1 MTVALFN
8 THWQHKPASNL
19 SNDLCKSNASHTGR
33 EGRNVWPVTTGQRAP
48 VCFPVFTLLLA
59 RTAYSD
65 VQPCGYPILDHV
77 LEVQVVGQKPRPSIP
92 ACARKADDPR
102 SLMRATLCL
111 FCCISLLVLVS
122 QLAFAQGSSSGD
134 LHITVKDQKGNSV
147 ANATVTV
154 RDPDKGLER
163 SGTADGQGGYS
174 VHLLPPGT
182 YSVRVEAPGFAKTD
196 VTGVNVTVG
205 GQVELP
211 VSLTVAG
218 GKEVIEVNSEA
229 ALVETTTSST
239 TDTIGQRRLD
249 NLPINGRN
257 YINFT
262 LTDSRVVH
270 DNAPNTGA
278 APTSGLN
285 MSGQRARSNLVNVD
299 GADATDN
306 SVNGVRSTVSQE
318 AVQEFQIITNN
329 YSPEYGRASG
339 GVVNIITRSGTNDFH
354 GDVFGYLR
362 NRNFQAVN
370 PFSTVSNPAYTRVQA
385 GAAFGGPIKK
395 DKTYYYFSYEVTRRH
410 ETGFSSIGQDCLAS
424 GGETCFGLGQFDAT
438 GIFNPAAPAGTFMM
452 PATPEQAAF
461 LAPFAA
467 EGPAPEP
474 VQFYTWLVG
483 ASSWLGT
490 TGNQQSFAL
499 LPFAPADSGAN
510 QFATTCNVVFAPI
523 CAGVP
528 SSFNSLQSQIG
539 NFPVFEGTS
548 LYSLRL
554 DNNLT
559 NNNRLMLRVNVSPST
574 VTGIEVN
581 GQDQPFGQNAYSRT
595 SRQTYRDVAGT
606 VQDTWT
612 LGTNKI
618 NEFRFQYARRG
629 LSYFYNTDTPS
640 GSTPAV
646 NIPGFAYF
654 GREPYSY
661 IQRTEDRYQF
671 VNNFSWTMGRHDTKF
686 GVDFNYLPLNA
697 TFTVNYGGVY
707 DFGSF
712 DMGNFGF
719 TGFPGL
725 SPVQAYGAGLPAVY
739 VQGLGSPTDSFSNK
753 PFGLFWQDSWRINH
767 KLTLNYGVRYDVE
780 FPPRFKAP
788 TGLAQVGYD
797 FLKLQ
802 KGIQTDKNNFQ
813 PRIGLAWDPKG
824 DGKTVIR
831 ASYGLFY
838 DHPLLG
844 LYFLGDA
851 SDGSTSGQLAF
862 GGTGLCSG
870 AGNPGNLN
878 AFTIFQ
884 GLPINNPAHPC
895 AASTNSAVT
904 DALGYL
910 PDQQQFQALNFP
922 QSIFLNQNYLNPTTF
937 LPLGF
942 QPFGYPQAKNFVYA
956 YSQQANLTFERDL
969 GGGFALSLAYNFN
982 GGRHLNHPINAN
994 AVRGDLMTANFFTAL
1009 GDGQSFSSPF
1019 AMSGCSAPG
1028 HPLWVDSALLNFFR
1042 PSGFNPSIAGAY
1054 LSEGAAGAYCVGL
1067 AQQILAGL
1075 AAQGFNTNC
1084 DPTTGDG
1091 CVPFGDMD
1099 ANYSNGSSVY
1109 HGFSTNL
1116 RKRFGNHYEFQASYT
1131 WSHAIDDSVDLQST
1145 TTPQDSYF
1153 PSHDRSTSLFDQR
1166 HRFVFSGVYQTGKL
1180 SGSGFASKLFSNW
1193 TFAPLVEFSS
1203 GRPFNIIT
1211 GNGDNLQ
1218 LSSLTG
1224 RPNTT
1229 VNPACGGS
1237 VNSKFSPTGVF
1248 QEPCILGFDGTLIS
1262 LDGNLGRNAG
1272 ISPWTVFSDLRVA
1285 KRIYFGERFNLE
1297 LIADMFN
1304 IPNRYNVSA
1313 VSPLF
1318 TNAGQATAAYDP
1330 RQFQFAMRLN
1340 W

>member
-1 MTVALFN
+1 
-8 THWQHKPASNL
+8 
-19 SNDLCKSNASHTGR
+19 
-33 EGRNVWPVTTGQRAP
+33 
-48 VCFPVFTLLLA
+48 
-59 RTAYSD
+59 
-65 VQPCGYPILDHV
+65 
-77 LEVQVVGQKPRPSIP
+77 
-92 ACARKADDPR
+92 
-102 SLMRATLCL
+102 MRATLRL
-111 FCCISLLVLVS
+111 FCCVTLLVLVG
-122 QLAFAQGSSSGD
+122 QLAFAQGAASGD
-134 LHITVKDQKGNSV
+134 LHVTVKDQKGNSV

-163 SGTADGQGGYS
+163 TGAGDGQGGYS

-196 VTGVNVTVG
+196 VTGVSVTVG
-205 GQVELP
+205 GQAELP
-211 VSLTVAG
+211 VTLTVSG

-239 TDTIGQRRLD
+239 TDTIGQRRLE

-329 YSPEYGRASG
+329 YAPEYGRASG
-339 GVVNIITRSGTNDFH
+339 GIVNIITRSGTNDFH
-354 GDVFGYLR
+354 GDVFGFLR
-362 NRNFQAVN
+362 NRKFQAIN

-385 GAAFGGPIKK
+385 GVAFGGPIKK
-395 DKTYYYFSYEVTRRH
+395 DKTYYFFSYEVTRRH
-410 ETGFSSIGQDCLAS
+410 ETGFSSIGQ
-424 GGETCFGLGQFDAT
+424 GNFGLTPFDTTAVGMPFGT
-438 GIFNPAAPAGTFMM
+438 LQLTPDQIGFLTNPAVLAQ
-452 PATPEQAAF
+452 EQADSG
-461 LAPFAA
+461 FATEVGHYA
-467 EGPAPEP
+467 A
-474 VQFYTWLVG
+474 LLG
-483 ASSWLGT
+483 ASSGQAVDGFWPSDLVKGL
-490 TGNQQSFAL
+490 TGGL
-499 LPFAPADSGAN
+499 LSSW
-510 QFATTCNVVFAPI
+510 
-523 CAGVP
+523 AGFPTSCTPPGPCLPTP
-528 SSFNSLQSQIG
+528 SSYQTLTSQMG

-554 DNNLT
+554 DHNLST
-559 NNNRLMLRVNVSPST
+559 SNRLMLRANVSPST

-606 VQDTWT
+606 LQDTWT
-612 LGTNKI
+612 LGNNKI

-629 LSYFYNTDTPS
+629 LAYFYNTDTSS
-640 GSTPAV
+640 GSSPAV

-661 IQRTEDRYQF
+661 IRRTEDRYQF
-671 VNNFSWTMGRHDTKF
+671 VDNFSWTKGRHDTKF
-686 GVDFNYLPLNA
+686 GVDFNYLPLSA

-712 DMGNFGF
+712 HASDLHFACTPDTVPSCPPDSGVPA
-719 TGFPGL
+719 FPDL

-739 VQGLGSPTDSFSNK
+739 VQGLGSPHDSFSNK
-753 PFGLFWQDSWRINH
+753 PLGLFWQDSWRMNRT
-767 KLTLNYGVRYDVE
+767 LTLNYGVRYDVE

-862 GGTGLCSG
+862 GGTGPCGG
-870 AGNPGNLN
+870 AGSPGNLN
-878 AFTIFQ
+878 AIPIFQ
-884 GLPINNPAHPC
+884 GLIPGANGSVGSPCSPTLNPA
-895 AASTNSAVT
+895 V
-904 DALGYL
+904 LGLLNYS
-910 PDQQQFQALNFP
+910 PDQQRFSCDTGNQACGVASAA
-922 QSIFLNQNYLNPTTF
+922 QSIFLGQNYLSPESF

-956 YSQQANLTFERDL
+956 YSQQANLTVERDL

-982 GGRHLNHPINAN
+982 GGRHLNRPINSN
-994 AVRGDLMTANFFTAL
+994 AVRGDLMVANFFTAVA
-1009 GDGQSFSSPF
+1009 GDGQDFSSPF

-1042 PSGFNPSIAGAY
+1042 PSGLNPSIAGAY
-1054 LSEGAAGAYCVGL
+1054 LSEGAPGAYCVGL

-1075 AAQGFNTNC
+1075 ASEGFNTNC
-1084 DPTTGDG
+1084 DPTTGAG

-1109 HGFSTNL
+1109 HGFTTNL
-1116 RKRFGNHYEFQASYT
+1116 RKRFGGHYEFQASYT

-1180 SGSGFASKLFSNW
+1180 GGDGFASKFFSNW
-1193 TFAPLVEFSS
+1193 TFAPLIEFSS

-1224 RPNTT
+1224 RPNTFET
-1229 VNPACGGS
+1229 PACTSIGDLP
-1237 VNSKFSPTGVF
+1237 VQSKFSPTGLF
-1248 QEPCILGFDGTLIS
+1248 QAPCILGFDGTLAS
-1262 LDGNLGRNAG
+1262 LDGSLGRNAG
-1272 ISPWTVFSDLRVA
+1272 ISPWTVFNDLRVA
-1285 KRIYFGERFNLE
+1285 KRVYFGERFNMDLV
-1297 LIADMFN
+1297 ADMFN
-1304 IPNRYNVSA
+1304 IANRYNVSA

-1330 RQFQFAMRLN
+1330 RQFQFAVKLN